1 MEKLNSLQTRLRWV
15 IDDSKHNYYSRL
27 ANNLLNVQRNSKSY
41 WYLIKTFL
49 NNKKV
54 PIIPPLFHENEFV
67 TDFKKKTELFNP
79 LNTGLFW
86 AP

>member
-1 MEKLNSLQTRLRWV
+1 MEKLKSLQTRLRWV

-79 LNTGLFW
+79 LNTGLSW